1 MINPMI
7 YITCEKYEFLSFLI
21 FNSYPVPKTNYKFEG
36 ITVNFQGNTA
46 SYLWRRLTCYFVLNF
61 KTRPALKLS
70 IFILY
75 VLLGWRI
82 S

>member
-46 SYLWRRLTCYFVLNF
+46 SYL
-61 KTRPALKLS
+61 
-70 IFILY
+70 
-75 VLLGWRI
+75 
-82 S
+82 